1 MGEVFKFLMSW
12 LNIIYTYD
20 EKVKYQEWASAGSV
34 LFFWLRYSLRL
45 LNRDELDLR
54 SIGYNYLLFYLP
66 LYFYTWFSIRSFL
79 SYLPL
84 LKNTFFDLFL
94 VLALL

>member
-1 MGEVFKFLMSW
+1 MM
-12 LNIIYTYD
+12 
-20 EKVKYQEWASAGSV
+20 EKVKYQERVSAGSV

-66 LYFYTWFSIRSFL
+66 PYFYTWFSIRSFL